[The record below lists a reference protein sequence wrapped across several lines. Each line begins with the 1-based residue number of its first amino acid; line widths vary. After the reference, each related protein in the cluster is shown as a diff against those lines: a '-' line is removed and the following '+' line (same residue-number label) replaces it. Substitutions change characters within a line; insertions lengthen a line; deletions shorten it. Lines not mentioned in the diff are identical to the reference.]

1 MKLFGKSPAA
11 ATDRIGELTAGL
23 AAIEQ
28 KLAETRDYEKR
39 SFAEGAVDDAA
50 IAAVSVEALEDQR
63 QGLQKALAEVQCRRQ
78 EADQGLA
85 VLQEAEAAA
94 RSKVSDLLENIARD
108 IAKTTADY
116 DAVSKRLAA
125 ILSEVDVPVD
135 DSLTDHCAQTVAA
148 AGEIARELQRVAGE
162 VRDGSRP
169 LPKVSLPP
177 DRQP

>member
-11 ATDRIGELTAGL
+11 ATDRIGELTATL

-28 KLAETRDYEKR
+28 KLAETRDYQKR

-63 QGLQKALAEVQCRRQ
+63 QGLQKVLAEVQRRRQ
-78 EADQGLA
+78 EADQGFA

-94 RSKVSDLLENIARD
+94 RAKVSDLLENIARD

-116 DAVSKRLAA
+116 DTVSKRLAA
-125 ILSEVDVPVD
+125 ILSEVDVPVT
-135 DSLTDHCAQTVAA
+135 SLTDHCAHTVAA